1 MQTSD
6 SYMDDLLLYFH
17 GKPFEFFL
25 YRQLVCRM
33 DESLPGMS
41 AKVQKSQIS
50 FYSRHLFAAASLPVR
65 HKKDWPAACLLVTF
79 GLEYKLDSPR
89 IAVAVQPYPNRWTHH
104 VVLSDESQIDDELLG
119 WIRQAYD
126 FSQSKR

>member
-17 GKPFEFFL
+17 GKPFE
-25 YRQLVCRM
+25 Y
-33 DESLPGMS
+33 G
-41 AKVQKSQIS
+41 
-50 FYSRHLFAAASLPVR
+50 FAFVSHPR
-65 HKKDWPAACLLVTF
+65 RKKDQGILVSF
-79 GLEYKLDSPR
+79 GLFHRQESAR
-89 IAVAVQPYPNRWTHH
+89 IQYASEPYPNRWTHH

-119 WIRQAYD
+119 WMRQAYD